1 MLGHQMVFRWRA
13 DDGPLISLALNYTVT
28 LDQKHRRNAS
38 ICIDSLFVVTIRID
52 WYVSVNR
59 SFSERYNSFSR
70 VGLKSLQCA
79 YVRYSSQNIA
89 EIRLLIVSFR

>member
-1 MLGHQMVFRWRA
+1 MPAYSFSL
-13 DDGPLISLALNYTVT
+13 LINYEVT

-38 ICIDSLFVVTIRID
+38 IRIDLLFVVTIRID

-70 VGLKSLQCA
+70 AGFKSLQCA
-79 YVRYSSQNIA
+79 YVHYSSQNIA
-89 EIRLLIVSFR
+89 EMRLLIVSYR